1 MNKGPTAGKNRQSVV
16 IRGTDRFQRTLQVT
30 VLKIH
35 SGKVRLGL
43 VSMRLFQL
51 IAWKCWNGFQ
61 GETTHF

>member
-1 MNKGPTAGKNRQSVV
+1 MNKGPTTGKNQESVV
-16 IRGTDRFQRTLQVT
+16 IRGTDRFQRMLQVT

-35 SGKVRLGL
+35 SGKVRLGS

-51 IAWKCWNGFQ
+51 IAWKCGNGFH